1 MIVAVGVDVVPIAR
15 IEGLLARAGDRT
27 YARLC
32 TIAEAD
38 YCRSRAN
45 PAESLAARFAAKE
58 AVMKC
63 LRTGWAQGI
72 GFAQIEVVRDA
83 HGAVGVLLH
92 GTAAACAAERGIR
105 RLHLSLSH
113 AGGTATAFVVAES

>member
-1 MIVAVGVDVVPIAR
+1 MIVAVGVDVVPVAR
-15 IEGLLARAGDRT
+15 IAGLLARAGDRT

-32 TIAEAD
+32 TAAEAA

-63 LRTGWAQGI
+63 LRTGWAMGV
-72 GFAQIEVVRDA
+72 GFAQIEVVRDDQ
-83 HGAVGVLLH
+83 GAVGVQLH
-92 GTAAACAAERGIR
+92 GEAAACAKARGITR
-105 RLHLSLSH
+105 IHLSLSH
-113 AGGTATAFVVAES
+113 AGGTATAFAVAEG